1 MNLSSDL
8 FKEIYGYCDIHTEIN
23 LCFLCV
29 CDKILKINKIYDI
42 LIFFHLNYNIDI
54 IGNYII
60 LISMC
65 TYHIDSDKKFDNIIK
80 SICNNPIVNELPIDK
95 HFINKCILITENA
108 NLYVNIHHIL
118 DCFRTFGNTIIANK
132 LLNKIKYFENL

>member
-8 FKEIYGYCDIHTEIN
+8 FKEIYGYCDIYTEIN
-23 LCFLCV
+23 YLCV

-42 LIFFHLNYNIDI
+42 LIFFYLHYNIDI

-60 LISMC
+60 LIC
-65 TYHIDSDKKFDNIIK
+65 AYNIDSNEKFDNLIIK

-108 NLYVNIHHIL
+108 NLRVNIHYL
-118 DCFRTFGNTIIANK
+118 LYRFRTFGNTIIANK